1 MRSLLLTL
9 ACVSIFPP
17 AVRAADIS
25 DDWEFTTA
33 LYAPL
38 MGMEGDVGVAGLA
51 PAKVDMSFS
60 DILDELDA
68 GLSGSFEARKGA
80 WSITADGIW
89 LKMSTSQQGP
99 ASSYLRLS
107 QDQIMASLSVAYEI
121 YGGESTTVDLAGG
134 VALNSIDADLDLF
147 TPRLPVQVRSGSGSQ
162 EWLDPFFALRFR
174 QELGDC
180 WTFFANGAYGGFE
193 VSSDE
198 YWQAVVGLGYRLS
211 ESTTLALAYRVIS
224 VDYHQGGFVYDTET
238 SGPNVGLIIRF

>member
-1 MRSLLLTL
+1 MKSSLLRL
-9 ACVSIFPP
+9 ASISILSP
-17 AVRAADIS
+17 VLHAATIS

-38 MGMEGDVGVAGLA
+38 MGLEGDVGVAGLA

-60 DILDELDA
+60 DILDDLDA
-68 GLSGSFEARKGA
+68 GLSGSLEARKGP
-80 WSITADGIW
+80 WSITADAIW
-89 LKMSTSQQGP
+89 LKMSASQQGP
-99 ASSYLRLS
+99 ASSYIRLS
-107 QDQIMASLSVAYEI
+107 QDQVTASLSAAYEI
-121 YGGESTTVDLAGG
+121 YGSESSSLDLAAG
-134 VALNSIDADLDLF
+134 VMLNSIDADLDLF
-147 TPRLPVQVRSGSGSQ
+147 TPRLPVQARSGSGSQ
-162 EWLDPFFALRFR
+162 EWLDPFLALRFR
-174 QELGDC
+174 QEIGAC

-238 SGPNVGLIIRF
+238 SGPNIGLIIRF